1 MKRPLPATPLAAS
14 ATPDSS
20 AHSSAHRSATRVL
33 RAVSPR
39 RLAGATV
46 SAAAVVGLTAGC
58 MVLSPVQTNQPYVPA
73 DGLPANVGDVALRD
87 LLLVG
92 GAGGPAVISGSAINE
107 GGENVQVQVQQQAAD
122 GTTSGGSE
130 IALTPRAQID
140 LSSQGLVLS
149 KVDAKPGA
157 LATLRI
163 TATPGG
169 TTIVTV
175 PVLAATDYYA
185 TVTPAP
191 TAPAPAPAQTPTA
204 TATTPTG

>member
-1 MKRPLPATPLAAS
+1 MKRPLPATPRAAS
-14 ATPDSS
+14 ATPADPS
-20 AHSSAHRSATRVL
+20 ALPSAARVL

-39 RLAGATV
+39 RLAGAAV
-46 SAAAVVGLTAGC
+46 SAVAVVGLTAGC
-58 MVLSPVQTNQPYVPA
+58 LVLSPVQTNQPYVPA
-73 DGLPANVGDVALRD
+73 DGMPADVGDVALRD

-130 IALTPRAQID
+130 IALTPRAQVD

-169 TTIVTV
+169 TTVVTV
-175 PVLAATDYYA
+175 PVLAATDYYS
-185 TVTPAP
+185 TVTPPP
-191 TAPAPAPAQTPTA
+191 TAPAGTPTV